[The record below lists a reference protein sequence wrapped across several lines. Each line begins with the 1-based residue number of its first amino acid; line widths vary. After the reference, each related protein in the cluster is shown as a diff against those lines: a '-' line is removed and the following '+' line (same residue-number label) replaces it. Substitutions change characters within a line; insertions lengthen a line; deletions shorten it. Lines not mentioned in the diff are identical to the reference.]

1 MRHTTPIYLY
11 TEFQKKPDTFTFY
24 CCTYFQSNS
33 LQTFGTKMYIDVDST
48 FAKTI
53 LLLKRPEN
61 IFLSRVR
68 DVIENHKVTNLYV
81 ILFLLPLF
89 KVVNS
94 DCDQLSY
101 DVG

>member
-1 MRHTTPIYLY
+1 
-11 TEFQKKPDTFTFY
+11 
-24 CCTYFQSNS
+24 
-33 LQTFGTKMYIDVDST
+33 MYIDVDST

-53 LLLKRPEN
+53 LLLKLPEN
-61 IFLSRVR
+61 IFLSCVR

-81 ILFLLPLF
+81 ILFLMKCFLLPLF